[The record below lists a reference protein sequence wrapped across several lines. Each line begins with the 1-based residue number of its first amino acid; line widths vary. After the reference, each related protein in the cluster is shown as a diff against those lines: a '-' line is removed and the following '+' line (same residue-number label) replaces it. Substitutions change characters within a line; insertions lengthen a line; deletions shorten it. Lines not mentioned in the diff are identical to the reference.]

1 MDGRRAR
8 LIAPVL
14 DSVPRL
20 TRRRPAQAET
30 REWEPAEIKT
40 AWAALLGVGWPLV
53 FVLATAIEP
62 APADPNAATPLLV
75 DLGSALLF
83 GALVITAVAA
93 ASRLRSTAVAGI
105 ATGVIALGFSVSC
118 PLSGHHGFGMW
129 WVAQMGM
136 LAAMLGASVAALGHR
151 ARAT

>member
-8 LIAPVL
+8 LIGPML

-20 TRRRPAQAET
+20 TRRPAQA
-30 REWEPAEIKT
+30 PAAAGELKT
-40 AWAALLGVGWPLV
+40 GWAALLGVGWPLV

-62 APADPNAATPLLV
+62 APADPNAAAPLLV
-75 DLGSALLF
+75 ELGSAVLF
-83 GALVITAVAA
+83 GALVITAVTA
-93 ASRLRSTAVAGI
+93 ASRLRAAAVGGI
-105 ATGVIALGFSVSC
+105 GTGLIGLAFSVTC

-136 LAAMLGASVAALGHR
+136 LAAMLWVSVAALGHR
-151 ARAT
+151 ARATAET